1 MFATFRRLERYLGLS
16 IGNIAMVNVIYLLY
30 AIYTSIFLALVNH
43 MQSWSN
49 TTIGKRLYPGMK
61 RNSFEDTRAPVDRPR
76 LMNCPSHFQA
86 WPWPST

>member
-49 TTIGKRLYPGMK
+49 TTIGKRLYPGMNETLSK
-61 RNSFEDTRAPVDRPR
+61 TPGLQWTD
-76 LMNCPSHFQA
+76 LG
-86 WPWPST
+86 